1 VVKRLS
7 DPEALLTM
15 SSAPRAAT
23 HAVAWAKESGGAEFA
38 VVELSAD
45 RMRAR
50 GVAIGSSGGPYRVDY
65 ELETSEAFV
74 TSRVLVSVVG
84 DGWSR
89 RLELNHQPGK
99 GWTTDVR
106 QDGGVA
112 LPDAGGDVDQFA
124 AACDVDLAA
133 SPLFNTMPVL
143 RHRIHEG
150 ASAGDFLMVWISL
163 PDLSLHPSPQRYT
176 HVERREDEK
185 RVVRFEAVG
194 EGDDFEAALTF
205 DAHGLVVDYPGI
217 ARRMDATSSP

>member
-1 VVKRLS
+1 MG
-7 DPEALLTM
+7 M
-15 SSAPRAAT
+15 SHYT
-23 HAVAWAKESGGAEFA
+23 VAWAKDPNGAEFA

-74 TSRVLVSVVG
+74 TSRVLVQVVG

-89 RLELNHQPGK
+89 RLELGHQPGS
-99 GWTTDVR
+99 GWTAEVR
-106 QDGGVA
+106 DDGGVT

-124 AACDVDLAA
+124 AARDVDLAA

-150 ASAGDFLMVWISL
+150 ASAEDFLMVWISL

-176 HVERREDEK
+176 HVERRADDE

-194 EGDDFEAALTF
+194 EGDDFQAELSF

-217 ARRMDATSSP
+217 ARRMGATGSP